1 MRQSQLFTKTQKE
14 ISADETNAGTRLLL
28 RGGFIDKTAAGVYTI
43 LPLGLRVLQKIE
55 KIISAKMDDLGA
67 QRLVMPALVPKKNW
81 ETAGRW
87 NYDLFKLKGAGGE
100 EYGLAATLEEVATPL
115 AKKFAFSYK
124 DFPFAIYQIQTKF
137 RNELRAK
144 SGLLRGREFLMKD
157 LYSFHISRKDCDKY
171 YERVKEAYFSI
182 FKQAGIVQD
191 TYLTLSSGG
200 TFSKFSH
207 EFQTASGA
215 GEDLIYLCDN
225 CGIAINREIKSEYP
239 KCPECGGEKF
249 SEKKAIEVGNIFKL
263 GTKFSAAFGFE
274 ATGGDGC
281 KLPVLMCCYGIGLT
295 RLLGTVAETSRD
307 DAGIVWPEIIAP
319 FGVHLIELESKDE
332 PVNRRIKETGRRIY
346 RDLQK
351 NQIEVL
357 YDDRAGKSAGEKF
370 KDSDLLGIPNRVV
383 ISAKTLEKNSV
394 ELKKR
399 AGSETVLIGL
409 DGIADYKF

>member
-81 ETAGRW
+81 ETTGRW

-157 LYSFHISRKDCDKY
+157 LYSFHISQKDCDEY

-200 TFSKFSH
+200 SFSKFSH

-307 DAGIVWPEIIAP
+307 DAGIIWPETIAP
-319 FGVHLIELESKDE
+319 FSVHLMELESKDE
-332 PVNRRIKETGRRIY
+332 PANRRIKEASRRI
-346 RDLQK
+346 RQDLQK

-383 ISAKTLEKNSV
+383 VSAKTLEKNSV

-399 AGSETVLIGL
+399 AGLETVLIGF

>member
-81 ETAGRW
+81 ETTGRW

-157 LYSFHISRKDCDKY
+157 LYSFHISQKDCDEY

-200 TFSKFSH
+200 SFSKFSH

-307 DAGIVWPEIIAP
+307 DAGIIWPETIAP
-319 FGVHLIELESKDE
+319 FSVHLMELESKDE
-332 PVNRRIKETGRRIY
+332 PANRRIKEASRRI
-346 RDLQK
+346 RQDLQK

-383 ISAKTLEKNSV
+383 VSAKTLEKTALN
-394 ELKKR
+394 
-399 AGSETVLIGL
+399 
-409 DGIADYKF
+409 